1 MIRIYD
7 ATCTA
12 VLKDCPEYDGI
23 MRHTSG
29 QKLSTLFAPLL
40 LRGVLAGM
48 VVGLVLGS
56 AMTAQSMFQAAND
69 PELWAG
75 WGPWGFGLIPLLYGV
90 CVGGI
95 MALVPVIGA
104 FLALYIHSGFV
115 PLPSVHQQARAAC
128 YGATAASMIPAI
140 MLMVT
145 NGQEAPAVVYIAVG
159 FVLVSSLI
167 TYFLTRRFLGRL
179 KRHEELTI
187 RATRQ
192 TV

>member
-1 MIRIYD
+1 
-7 ATCTA
+7 
-12 VLKDCPEYDGI
+12 

-29 QKLSTLFAPLL
+29 QQFGTLFAPLL

-56 AMTAQSMFQAAND
+56 AMTIQSMIEAAND

-75 WGPWGFGLIPLLYGV
+75 WGPWGYGPVPLLYGTF
-90 CVGGI
+90 VGGV
-95 MALVPVIGA
+95 MALVPLIGA
-104 FLALYIHSGFV
+104 FLALYVHSGIV
-115 PLPSVHQQARAAC
+115 PLPSVNQQARAAC
-128 YGATAASMIPAI
+128 YGGTAASMIPAI

-145 NGQEAPAVVYIAVG
+145 NDEGAPAVIYIAVG

-167 TYFLTRRFLGRL
+167 TFVLTRRFLGRL

-187 RATRQ
+187 RVTRE